1 MDSLPLE
8 NYQLNRSVLSIT
20 NLTDMN
26 DEKVYW
32 LQTTPKERLLALEMM
47 RQINYGYDTTTTRFQ
62 RIFEIA
68 ELKTS

>member
-8 NYQLNRSVLSIT
+8 EYQLNRSVLSIT
-20 NLTDMN
+20 NLTDIN
-26 DEKVYW
+26 DEKIYW

-47 RQINYGYDTTTTRFQ
+47 RQINYGYDANTTRFQ
-62 RIFEIA
+62 RIFEIV

>member
-8 NYQLNRSVLSIT
+8 DYQLNRSVLSIT

>member
-8 NYQLNRSVLSIT
+8 EYQLNRSVLSIT

-47 RQINYGYDTTTTRFQ
+47 RQINYSYDKHLLQ
-62 RIFEIA
+62 C
-68 ELKTS
+68 

>member
-20 NLTDMN
+20 NLSDMN

-32 LQTTPKERLLALEMM
+32 LQTTPKERLLTLEIM
-47 RQINYGYDTTTTRFQ
+47 RQINYGYDATTTRLQ
-62 RIFEIA
+62 RIFEIV

>member
-47 RQINYGYDTTTTRFQ
+47 RQINYGYDATTTRFQ
-62 RIFEIA
+62 RIFEIV

>member
-26 DEKVYW
+26 DERIYW